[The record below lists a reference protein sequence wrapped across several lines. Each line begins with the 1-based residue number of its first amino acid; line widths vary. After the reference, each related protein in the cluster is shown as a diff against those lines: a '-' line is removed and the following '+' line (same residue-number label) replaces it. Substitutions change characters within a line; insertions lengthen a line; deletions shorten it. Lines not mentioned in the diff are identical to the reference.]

1 MNTLTK
7 LALGLM
13 GQLKARP
20 VQGTAAQSLA
30 LAPPDEQGGMSLMQ
44 ALRQRQSQREF
55 STRPLPMPLLGG
67 LLWAAAGVNRPE
79 LGGRTAPSAMNSQ
92 EVDVFVA
99 LPSGLYLYDAAAH
112 ALRLEA
118 SSDVRAI
125 TGYQDFT
132 DQAALDLVFVADHRR
147 MTLVPAAQREAYAY
161 SAAGA
166 MAQNVYLYC
175 AAQGLATVIRAWI
188 DRHALSEAMALGVDR
203 QVLLAQT
210 VGYPIHAADGHRS
223 AQAAAP

>member
-13 GQLKARP
+13 GQVKARP
-20 VQGTAAQSLA
+20 ARGPSTQSLA
-30 LAPPDEQGGMSLMQ
+30 LAPPAKQGGMSLMQ
-44 ALRQRQSQREF
+44 ALWQRQSQREF
-55 STRPLPMPLLGG
+55 RAQPLANRLLGG
-67 LLWAAAGVNRPE
+67 LLWAAAGVNRPS

-99 LPSGLYLYDAAAH
+99 LPSGLYLYDAAGH
-112 ALRLEA
+112 ALRLVVP
-118 SSDVRAI
+118 SDVRAV

-132 DQAALDLVFVADHRR
+132 DEAALDLVFVADHRR

-188 DRHALSEAMALGVDR
+188 DRHALSRAMDLGADQ

-210 VGYPIHAADGHRS
+210 VGYPKRVPASD
-223 AQAAAP
+223 